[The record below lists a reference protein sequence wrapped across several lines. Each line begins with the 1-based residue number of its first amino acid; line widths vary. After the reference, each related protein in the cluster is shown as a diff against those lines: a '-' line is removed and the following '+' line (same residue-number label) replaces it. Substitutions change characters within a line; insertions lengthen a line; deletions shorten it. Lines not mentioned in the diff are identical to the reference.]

1 VRNISKRL
9 ALACTVLCL
18 SLAPLIGQEQEPK
31 PALAPQYS
39 LGDQT
44 LAINAGLFVP
54 LFFLDTSGPSAH
66 STNLTIGGL
75 GSLQWMA
82 YLSPQIRLGL
92 EAGGMF
98 TFSPNANLLL
108 VLPIT
113 AKISYS
119 FTFYPIEIPI
129 FLGAGI
135 SIVKY
140 QDESTIDPILKPGFS
155 VLYIFDSSWSFGV
168 NTVYWWD
175 MMFSKESGQSRI
187 GNFLEFSLT
196 ALYHF

>member
-1 VRNISKRL
+1 MSKIFARALFYCVILCL
-9 ALACTVLCL
+9 ALT
-18 SLAPLIGQEQEPK
+18 PLFGQDMEPK
-31 PALAPQYS
+31 PAVAPQYS

-54 LFFLDTSGPSAH
+54 LFFLDTSGPSTA
-66 STNLTIGGL
+66 STNLTIGGY

-82 YLSPQIRLGL
+82 HLSPAIRLGL

-98 TFSPNANLLL
+98 TFSPNMNLLL
-108 VLPIT
+108 ILPIT

-119 FTFYPIEIPI
+119 FSFYPIEIPI

-135 SIVKY
+135 GIVKY

-155 VLYIFDSSWSFGV
+155 VLWVYNSSWSFGV

-175 MMFSKESGQSRI
+175 MMFAKDSGQSRI